1 MAEHRTLNPQVE
13 GSIPSAPIRAISH
26 EVALFFCPPPAA
38 QALALFRLRSI
49 RARFALF
56 RCAPYGLYAGYVLGL
71 APLRAYA
78 VGYGHS
84 ALFRLRSI
92 RAPYASAIVRALK
105 RRARNARARIAQRP
119 RSVGIEMRPKGR
131 NRKCAQTPRPQRPGL
146 ESRNARDRWAKKIP
160 HSDEERGIGERC
172 ANLNYVLQYPPL
184 TQVKLALSTVQ
195 SLLLLHETLQDPP
208 AHTMP
213 LGQSAALLH
222 G

>member
-92 RAPYASAIVRALK
+92 RALRRLCARACALARIRRRLRYCPQRGAIRSASYSSISCLCLPK
-105 RRARNARARIAQRP
+105 QGYLRARCSPPTPIPLRLSSY
-119 RSVGIEMRPKGR
+119 RSH
-131 NRKCAQTPRPQRPGL
+131 NRKNHTHIQYC
-146 ESRNARDRWAKKIP
+146 I
-160 HSDEERGIGERC
+160 DEV
-172 ANLNYVLQYPPL
+172 NYHY
-184 TQVKLALSTVQ
+184 
-195 SLLLLHETLQDPP
+195 
-208 AHTMP
+208 
-213 LGQSAALLH
+213 
-222 G
+222 